1 MARKDDYREDDLR
14 LSGTLS
20 NAGVG
25 LLRITLLF
33 GSAAVAL
40 ALIIAPLADRGS
52 QAVVDY
58 STGRSIDEIATGS
71 IKKAEP
77 STPSTYT
84 VRRSVLQRSPNA
96 VCVIKSDG
104 STSGDC

>member
-1 MARKDDYREDDLR
+1 MARKDDYRDDDQR
-14 LSGTLS
+14 LSGTLL
-20 NAGVG
+20 NAGTG

-33 GSAAVAL
+33 GSAAIAL

-58 STGRSIDEIATGS
+58 SRGRSIDEMATGS
-71 IKKAEP
+71 IKKADP
-77 STPSTYT
+77 TTYT
-84 VRRSVLQRSPNA
+84 VRRSILQRSPDSA
-96 VCVIKSDG
+96 CILRSDG